1 MKKSV
6 VKGTTRK
13 VLEHMNEKFLE
24 QLLSEIS
31 VSGYEE
37 PIQDVVE
44 TQMRDCADEIRR
56 DEMSNLICVVNPEAK
71 RRNMRMRLG

>member
-56 DEMSNLICVVNPEAK
+56 DEQSNLCSESRGEKANHAFCTC
-71 RRNMRMRLG
+71 G